1 MSLKDDIKDVQKETE
16 NLEKQVKEHSLAWDI
31 LHDLKVENKTLKIL
45 LGLSIIANIVIVVL
59 MRG

>member
-16 NLEKQVKEHSLAWDI
+16 NLEQQVKEHSLAWDI
-31 LHDLKVENKTLKIL
+31 LHDLKKENMTIKIL